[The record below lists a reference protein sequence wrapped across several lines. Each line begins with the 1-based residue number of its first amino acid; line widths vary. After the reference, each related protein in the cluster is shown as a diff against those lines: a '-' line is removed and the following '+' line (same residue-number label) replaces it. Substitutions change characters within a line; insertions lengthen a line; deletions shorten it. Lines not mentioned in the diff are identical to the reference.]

1 MEFLTPGNSSL
12 VYSIVFTLLII
23 YYGGAFIS
31 LIHLIFKTN
40 YNLTE
45 RLLWMLVLWVIPIVG
60 LIAYWVFWQR
70 RKRNM

>member
-1 MEFLTPGNSSL
+1 MEFLTSGNSSL

-45 RLLWMLVLWVIPIVG
+45 RLLWMLVLWLLPIIG
-60 LIAYWVFWQR
+60 LVFYWVSWKR
-70 RKRNM
+70 RSRN

>member
-12 VYSIVFTLLII
+12 VYSIVVTLLII
-23 YYGGAFIS
+23 YYGGALIS

-45 RLLWMLVLWVIPIVG
+45 RLLWMLVLWVVPIFG
-60 LIAYWVFWQR
+60 LIFYWVSWNR
-70 RKRNM
+70 RKR